1 MALVVKDRVKE
12 TTTTTSTGT
21 YTLAGAVTGFQSFAV
36 VGDGNATYYT
46 VTDGTDWEVGVG
58 TYTSSG
64 TTLSRDTILAS
75 SNSGS
80 AVNWGAGSKDVF
92 LTYSAERAVLV
103 DNNSEIVPA
112 TSASLVGNTTTI
124 QLRHSSSPGSV
135 PTALSLSAGELV
147 VNTADGKLY
156 FKDSGGTVQT
166 LAQINQVVLG
176 GALGTPSSGTLTN
189 TTGLPLTTGV
199 TGVLPVANGGTG
211 ISSFGAGVATFLGT
225 PSSAN
230 LAAAVTGETGTGALV
245 FATSPVLVTPNLGT
259 PSAITLT
266 SATGLP
272 LTTGVTGTLPVANG
286 GTGIISFGTGVA
298 TALGQNVTG
307 SGGIVLATSPTLTTP
322 SLGTPTALTLTN
334 ATGLPISTGVSG
346 LGTNVATALAVNV
359 GSAGALVVNGG
370 ALGTPS
376 GGVLTNATGLP
387 IDGGTTGTLPASRG
401 GTGLTALGTGV
412 ATFLGTPS
420 SANLAAAVTG
430 ETGTGALVFATN
442 PTLGGATVAGD
453 ITITGTG
460 RRITG
465 DFSNATIANRV
476 LFQSSTTNGNTG
488 LGILPNGTAT
498 ASGIRMFS
506 SSDSG
511 NASIFNLAVDTSVLT
526 IDAAKA
532 GTGSYLPMA
541 FYTNGS
547 ERVRVDTSGNVG
559 IGTTNTAN
567 AFVTLTKNNAV
578 LRIDPGS
585 GGATIQSVETG
596 IAYRNLT
603 ISSAITV
610 FDIAGVEAM
619 RIDSSGNLLVGG
631 TTAPTSS
638 DNRLAVIG
646 TRGIDCKN
654 TGGATA
660 PNITSW
666 NNATT
671 GDNIFV
677 SFRTETADTA
687 RGSISYN
694 RAGGL
699 VAYNTTSDYR
709 AKDIFGPVSN
719 PGATIDALKV
729 YTGKMKGAT
738 VERPMLVAHEAQEV
752 TPYAVTGEKDASNED
767 GSPKYQQMDV
777 ASLVPLLIAE
787 IQSLRARVAQLE
799 GA

>member
-46 VTDGTDWEVGVG
+46 VTDGTNWEVGVG
-58 TYTSSG
+58 TYTASG

-92 LTYSAERAVLV
+92 LTYPAERAVLV

-307 SGGIVLATSPTLTTP
+307 SGGIVLTTSPTLTTP

-376 GGVLTNATGLP
+376 SGTLTNATGLP

-465 DFSNATIANRV
+465 DFTNATIASRV
-476 LFQSSTTNGNTG
+476 MFQTSTTNGNTAVEA
-488 LGILPNGTAT
+488 IPNGTAT
-498 ASGIRMFS
+498 ATRLTGYNN
-506 SSDSG
+506 SDPT
-511 NASIFNLAVDTSVLT
+511 NASYLQIGANGVTEAVIESGRR
-526 IDAAKA
+526 
-532 GTGSYLPMA
+532 GTGTFLPMT
-541 FYTNGS
+541 FYTSGS
-547 ERVRVDTSGNVG
+547 ERVRIDTSGNVG
-559 IGTTNTAN
+559 IGT
-567 AFVTLTKNNAV
+567 
-578 LRIDPGS
+578 
-585 GGATIQSVETG
+585 
-596 IAYRNLT
+596 
-603 ISSAITV
+603 SAIAEKLDV
-610 FDIAGVEAM
+610 NG
-619 RIDSSGNLLVGG
+619 
-631 TTAPTSS
+631 
-638 DNRLAVIG
+638 
-646 TRGIDCKN
+646 
-654 TGGATA
+654 
-660 PNITSW
+660 
-666 NNATT
+666 
-671 GDNIFV
+671 NIFLRPA
-677 SFRTETADTA
+677 SP
-687 RGSISYN
+687 I
-694 RAGGL
+694 
-699 VAYNTTSDYR
+699 
-709 AKDIFGPVSN
+709 
-719 PGATIDALKV
+719 V
-729 YTGKMKGAT
+729 YTGGTLTFQSGSASPLIFNT
-738 VERPMLVAHEAQEV
+738 NAGSERMRINAA
-752 TPYAVTGEKDASNED
+752 GE
-767 GSPKYQQMDV
+767 
-777 ASLVPLLIAE
+777 LLIGTTTDNGAYLLQVNSQIWATNATIATSDARLKE
-787 IQSLRARVAQLE
+787 NVAPINGALDTIKVLQPVTFDFKQGTGYNFDDERQTGFIAQDLQAALAGQDYVDCVVKECGPYLGVAYEKLIPVLTKAIQEQQVIIEQLTQRIAALE